1 MQSSSVPTASC
12 WPLPARTTRFAFGTR
27 ATASSPARSK
37 GHTGIVDALAF
48 SPDGKL
54 LASGS
59 ADKTVKLWNPQDGK
73 EIKSLPGHK
82 ESVYS
87 VAFSP
92 NGQLLAS
99 GSNDTTIKIWDVK
112 DQKEIK
118 MFGTPPKAPEKPAP
132 KKKEEKKKDEK
143 KAEPKKEEPK
153 KQILEMK
160 DLPEGVTGVIF
171 TPDNKEVL
179 SIGFDK
185 KLHYWNVADGK
196 ELKKLPPTPD
206 DLFGLAISRDGKY
219 VATAGYGGS
228 LRVYEIAS
236 GKETFK
242 QQLPK
247 MVTYCV
253 QFTPDGKARDGP

>member
-1 MQSSSVPTASC
+1 MREC
-12 WPLPARTTRFAFGTR
+12 
-27 ATASSPARSK
+27 K

-59 ADKTVKLWNPQDGK
+59 ADKTVRLWNPQDGK

-82 ESVYS
+82 ESVYTRGLQS
-87 VAFSP
+87 QWPTAGL
-92 NGQLLAS
+92 GQQRHHHQDL
-99 GSNDTTIKIWDVK
+99 GREGPKGNQDVRHAAQGAGK
-112 DQKEIK
+112 ACSQKEGRK
-118 MFGTPPKAPEKPAP
+118 EKGR
-132 KKKEEKKKDEK
+132 KED
-143 KAEPKKEEPK
+143 EPKKEEPK
-153 KQILEMK
+153 KQILEFK
-160 DLPEGVTGVIF
+160 ELPEGVTGVVF

-179 SIGFDK
+179 SVGFDK
-185 KLHYWNVADGK
+185 KLHYWSVADGK

-206 DLFGLAISRDGKY
+206 DLFGLALSRDGKY

-236 GKETFK
+236 GKEIFK

-253 QFTPDGKARDGP
+253 QFTPDGKALVTGHERDFAARVTPLSKQ